1 MPRIG
6 AAGVGQARSRTL
18 AGFENRVP
26 AGWHWQ
32 VRVRQVW
39 AAGRYIITGISELL
53 ALMLGSLASDDNL
66 VNLKLEL
73 EIPSHR
79 DCQVASESFKL
90 KPDSWPGPDRLAD
103 SESDRKCDPPAVRA
117 FGHARKCKPYLRY
130 LRAKPLALLPE
141 FQVPSSNHGCQWR
154 PSL

>member
-1 MPRIG
+1 MVRVAAMPRIG

-73 EIPSHR
+73 EVPSRR
-79 DCQVASESFKL
+79 DCQVASKS
-90 KPDSWPGPDRLAD
+90 DSNMQKICKYMHLP
-103 SESDRKCDPPAVRA
+103 
-117 FGHARKCKPYLRY
+117 HASTSIAYICQNMQKICKICKHEIYMHNMHS
-130 LRAKPLALLPE
+130 PL
-141 FQVPSSNHGCQWR
+141 C
-154 PSL
+154 